1 MINVCLFGAGRIGAI
16 HAANLATHP
25 GARLKYVVDVFVES
39 AQKLADQYDATVAS
53 VEQALNDPDIQAVII
68 ASSTDTHAEL
78 LELSAEAGK
87 AIFCEK
93 PIDLNLER
101 TKACLATLERTGTIC
116 LVGFNRRFD
125 PQFNDLKARLTNQ
138 AIGDVEM
145 VTITSRDPAPPPA
158 KYVTSSGGLFRDMMI
173 HDLDMARWLLGEE
186 PVEVFATAS
195 CLIDPAIGAAGDVDT
210 ALVTLKTTSGKLC
223 QISNSRRAV
232 YGYDQRIEVLG
243 ARGMLQANNQ
253 LESNLVQTTEAGSQ
267 GAKPQYF
274 FLERYA
280 EAYRRELANFIDA
293 VEGKAKPLAN
303 QNDGLMALIL
313 AEAAVESARTGQ
325 TVKVQ

>member
-16 HAANLATHP
+16 HAANLATQP
-25 GARLKYVVDVFVES
+25 GARLKYVVDVFAES
-39 AQKLADQYDATVAS
+39 AQKLADQYDAEVTS
-53 VEQALNDPDIQAVII
+53 VEQALDDPDVQAVII

-78 LELSAEAGK
+78 LERSATAGK

-93 PIDLNLER
+93 PIDLDLER
-101 TKACLATLERTGTIC
+101 TKACLATLERTGVTC
-116 LVGFNRRFD
+116 LVGFNRRYD
-125 PQFNDLKARLTNQ
+125 PQFSDLKQRLTDE

-158 KYVTSSGGLFRDMMI
+158 KYVQSSGGLFRDMMI

-195 CLIDPAIGAAGDVDT
+195 CLVDPAIGEAGDVDT
-210 ALVTLKTTSGKLC
+210 ALVTLKTASGKLC

-243 ARGMLQANNQ
+243 SKGMLQANNN
-253 LESNLVQTTEAGSQ
+253 LESNLVQTTDAGSQ
-267 GAKPQYF
+267 GSKPQHF

-280 EAYRRELANFIDA
+280 EAYRQELANFIDA
-293 VEGKAKPLAN
+293 VEDKAKPLAN
-303 QNDGLMALIL
+303 QNDGLMALSL
-313 AEAAVESARTGQ
+313 AEAAMESARTGRAV
-325 TVKVQ
+325 TVQ